1 MCAHQRVETR
11 PEGGNSVVFFRHSAY
26 FFKFAVEN
34 VGRGEQVLKA
44 LFGSF
49 HGQLVHC
56 VD

>member
-11 PEGGNSVVFFRHSAY
+11 PEGGNSVIFFRHSAD
-26 FFKFAVEN
+26 FFKFAIEN